1 MSKGISET
9 AFASQVEDL
18 LKIYN
23 WRWTHFRPAW
33 SSKGYRTPIKGHKG
47 FPDYCCVRPPRL
59 LFIEL
64 KDQYSKPSPEQE
76 AWLGDLSECIRHI
89 TTEPVVHNRKGV
101 LVSPTDGKPPTKW
114 TLVKSLEI
122 YLWRPSQRDEIE
134 EILK

>member
-1 MSKGISET
+1 MTKGISET

-18 LKIYN
+18 LKLYG

-47 FPDYCCVRPPRL
+47 FPDYVAVRPPRL

-76 AWLGDLSECIRHI
+76 AWLGDLRECVKTIVGEAL
-89 TTEPVVHNRKGV
+89 TVDRKGKV
-101 LVSPTDGKPPTKW
+101 A
-114 TLVKSLEI
+114 TLDMTCAVPVFRIPEV
-122 YLWRPSQRDEIE
+122 YLWRPSQFDEVRR
-134 EILK
+134 ILE